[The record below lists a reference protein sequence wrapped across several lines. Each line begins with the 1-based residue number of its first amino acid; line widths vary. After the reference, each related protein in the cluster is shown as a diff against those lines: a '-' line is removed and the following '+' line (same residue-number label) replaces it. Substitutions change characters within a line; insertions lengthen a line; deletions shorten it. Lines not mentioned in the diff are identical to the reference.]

1 MSDIEK
7 SLCLKIIRHLRNDGD
22 ILSLYS
28 QGFFKRNSF
37 FLLAYSVKFQ
47 ELSNWQLKVNKPLQL
62 EFKNICFSYKNET
75 KVIQNIRNFLKILS
89 RILY

>member
-37 FLLAYSVKFQ
+37 FVSLLGQVSGVVKLAT
-47 ELSNWQLKVNKPLQL
+47 ES
-62 EFKNICFSYKNET
+62 
-75 KVIQNIRNFLKILS
+75 
-89 RILY
+89 